1 MISQKNNRLL
11 KDIQEV
17 GCLYLCL
24 VRMCEMLYN
33 YEYEI
38 EQVNAVWELAVK
50 RCKIVNRE
58 MKDPD
63 SVINMLREIAR
74 IESDKKI
81 VQIGQTVNGVTQYWG
96 WVKDKYKENVYTMAM
111 EKTNGA
117 IGTHFVLVK
126 SYKEPIITYDS
137 WDFTRIGV
145 TTKAQ
150 RFIYYAVI

>member
-33 YEYEI
+33 YQYEP
-38 EQVNAVWELAVK
+38 EQINAVWELAVK

-81 VQIGQTVNGVTQYWG
+81 VQIGQTLNGFTQYWG
-96 WVKDKYKENVYTMAM
+96 WVKDKYKEKMYTMAM
-111 EKTNGA
+111 EKTNGKY
-117 IGTHFVLVK
+117 GTHFVLVK
-126 SYKEPIITYDS
+126 SYKEQVIIYDS
-137 WDFTRIGV
+137 WDFTRIGDL
-145 TTKAQ
+145 TNAQ